1 MPPTR
6 IGLVGL
12 SPNAISAYAS
22 TAHLPYLTHSPH
34 YTITALCNST
44 LPSART
50 AIAAYHLPA
59 STAAYDSVAALAAD
73 PNVDLVV
80 VSVKVGLHAA
90 LAAPAL
96 RAWKPVLCEWPL
108 GINSTEAAQLAALAA
123 ENGVK
128 TYVGAQTRFSPPVAA
143 LRKLLASGAIGEVL
157 STDVTATFGP
167 PIEIW
172 MKSADFY
179 LDLKSGG
186 NPLAIR
192 FAHFVDAFCH
202 TLGEFEGYDS
212 VLKTN
217 GKSVK
222 VYDITMG
229 EMATVAKEPESKPY
243 ETMTRTS
250 PDEILLHGTLAG
262 GAVAGLHF
270 RTGEKEID
278 GSSFKWT
285 ITGTGGIVQV

>member
-1 MPPTR
+1 MAPTR

-44 LPSART
+44 IPSARA
-50 AIAAYHLPA
+50 AIAAYALPE
-59 STAAYDSVAALAAD
+59 STAAYDSVAELSKD

-90 LAAPAL
+90 LVAPAL
-96 RAWKPVLCEWPL
+96 DAGKAVLCEWPL
-108 GINSTEAAQLAALAA
+108 GVNAGEAAQLAALAKQK
-123 ENGVK
+123 GVK
-128 TYVGAQTRFSPPVAA
+128 TYVGAQARFSPPVAA
-143 LRKLLASGAIGEVL
+143 LRQLLASGAIGKVL

-167 PIEIW
+167 AIDIW

-192 FAHFVDAFCH
+192 FAHFVDAFCN
-202 TLGEFEGYDS
+202 TLGEFAAYDS

-222 VYDITMG
+222 VYDIAMG
-229 EMATVAKEPESKPY
+229 EMGAVAREPESKPY
-243 ETMTRTS
+243 EIMTRTS
-250 PDEILLHGTLAG
+250 PDEILLHGTLVG

-270 RTGEKEID
+270 RTGEREVD
-278 GSSFKWT
+278 GSSFRWT